1 MTSHLVIP
9 DQHAHY
15 QHSNERAGWLSAL
28 IHDLKPDVVI
38 NLGDGAD
45 MPSLSGYDKGRKSFQ
60 GRTYRAD
67 IASHLDFQDRLWSPL
82 RRYKK
87 RLPRSVYLIG
97 NHEHRISRAID
108 VQPELEGA
116 ISLDDLEL
124 DTWYDETVHYEGG
137 TPGTI
142 DIDGI
147 HYAHYF
153 VSGVM
158 GRAISGEHQATSLL
172 TKRFVSSTCGHS
184 HLADFSVRT
193 NGSGRKIMGA
203 VAGVYQDYDC
213 DWAGVTQDLWWKGV
227 LFKRN
232 VENGVYDP
240 EFISMNTIKKVY
252 RDHVW

>member
-1 MTSHLVIP
+1 MTSHLVIG

-15 QHSNERAGWLSAL
+15 QHHNKRAEWLSAL

-67 IASHLDFQDRLWSPL
+67 IDAHLDFQDRLWSPL

-87 RLPRSVYLIG
+87 RLPRSIYLIG

-116 ISLDDLEL
+116 ISLNDLQL
-124 DTWYDETVHYEGG
+124 DNWYDEIVHYEGS

-142 DIDGI
+142 DVDGI
-147 HYAHYF
+147 QYAHYF

-158 GRAISGEHQATSLL
+158 GRAISGEHLATSLL
-172 TKRFVSSTCGHS
+172 SKRFVSSTCGHS
-184 HLADFSVRT
+184 HLADYSVRT
-193 NGSGRKIMGA
+193 NGQGRKIMGT
-203 VAGVYQDYDC
+203 VAGVYQDYEC

-227 LFKRN
+227 VFKRN
-232 VENGVYDP
+232 VVNGVYDP
-240 EFISMNTIKKVY
+240 EFISLNTIKKEYGSV
-252 RDHVW
+252 R

>member
-1 MTSHLVIP
+1 VTSHLVIG

-15 QHSNERAGWLSAL
+15 QHHNKRAEWLSAL

-67 IASHLDFQDRLWSPL
+67 IDAHLDFQDRLWSPL

-116 ISLDDLEL
+116 ISLNDLQL
-124 DTWYDETVHYEGG
+124 DNWYDEIVHYEGS

-142 DIDGI
+142 DVDGI
-147 HYAHYF
+147 QYAHYF

-158 GRAISGEHQATSLL
+158 GRAISGEHLATSLL
-172 TKRFVSSTCGHS
+172 SKRFVSSTCGHS
-184 HLADFSVRT
+184 HLADYSVRT
-193 NGSGRKIMGA
+193 NGQGRKIMGT
-203 VAGVYQDYDC
+203 VAGVYQDYEC

-227 LFKRN
+227 VFKRN
-232 VENGVYDP
+232 VVNGVYDP
-240 EFISMNTIKKVY
+240 EFISLNTIKKEYGSV
-252 RDHVW
+252 R

>member
-1 MTSHLVIP
+1 MVIP
-9 DQHAHY
+9 DAHSHY
-15 QHSNERAGWLSAL
+15 QHHNKRAEWLSAL

-67 IASHLDFQDRLWSPL
+67 IDAHLDFQDRLWSPL

-87 RLPRSVYLIG
+87 RLPRSIYLIG

-116 ISLDDLEL
+116 ISLNDLQL
-124 DTWYDETVHYEGG
+124 DNWYDEIVHYEGS

-142 DIDGI
+142 DVDGI
-147 HYAHYF
+147 QYAHYF

-158 GRAISGEHQATSLL
+158 GRAISGEHLATSLL
-172 TKRFVSSTCGHS
+172 SKRFVSSTCGHS
-184 HLADFSVRT
+184 HLADYSVRT
-193 NGSGRKIMGA
+193 NGQGRKIMGT
-203 VAGVYQDYDC
+203 VAGVYQDYEC

-227 LFKRN
+227 VFKRN
-232 VENGVYDP
+232 VVNGVYDP
-240 EFISMNTIKKVY
+240 EFISLNTIKKEYGSV
-252 RDHVW
+252 R

>member
-1 MTSHLVIP
+1 VTSHLVIG

-15 QHSNERAGWLSAL
+15 QHHNKRAEWLSAL

-67 IASHLDFQDRLWSPL
+67 IDAHLDFQDRLWSPL

-87 RLPRSVYLIG
+87 RLPRSIYLIG

-116 ISLDDLEL
+116 ISLNDLQL
-124 DTWYDETVHYEGG
+124 DNWYDEIVHYEGS

-142 DIDGI
+142 DVDGI
-147 HYAHYF
+147 QYAHYF

-158 GRAISGEHQATSLL
+158 GRAISGEHLATSLL
-172 TKRFVSSTCGHS
+172 SKRFVSSTCGHS
-184 HLADFSVRT
+184 HLADYSVRT
-193 NGSGRKIMGA
+193 NGQGRKIMGT
-203 VAGVYQDYDC
+203 VAGVYQDYEC

-227 LFKRN
+227 VFKRN
-232 VENGVYDP
+232 VVNGVYDP
-240 EFISMNTIKKVY
+240 EFISLNTIKKEYGSV
-252 RDHVW
+252 R

>member
-15 QHSNERAGWLSAL
+15 QHHNKRAEWLSAL

-67 IASHLDFQDRLWSPL
+67 IDAHLDFQDRLWSPL

-87 RLPRSVYLIG
+87 RLPRSIYLIG

-116 ISLDDLEL
+116 ISLNDLQLEN
-124 DTWYDETVHYEGG
+124 WYDEIVYYEGS

-142 DIDGI
+142 DVDGI
-147 HYAHYF
+147 QYAHYF
-153 VSGVM
+153 ISGVM
-158 GRAISGEHQATSLL
+158 GRAISGEHLATSLL
-172 TKRFVSSTCGHS
+172 SKRFVSSTCGHS
-184 HLADFSVRT
+184 HLADYSVRT
-193 NGSGRKIMGA
+193 NGQGRKIMGT
-203 VAGVYQDYDC
+203 VAGVYQDYEC

-227 LFKRN
+227 VFKRN
-232 VENGVYDP
+232 VVNGVYDP
-240 EFISMNTIKKVY
+240 EFISLNTIKKEYGSV
-252 RDHVW
+252 R